1 MFPGMGGKGINPR
14 QLERQMKAMGI
25 DMYEIE
31 NVRQVIIRTADKE
44 IVFNDAHVTVID
56 ARGQKMYQ
64 LIGTPEERALEKE
77 IPDSDVE
84 LVAQQANVPKDL
96 ARQALKET
104 KGDLAEAILKLSGG
118 K

>member
-14 QLERQMKAMGI
+14 QLEKQMKSMGI
-25 DMYEIE
+25 NMYEIE
-31 NVRQVIIRTADKE
+31 GVKQVVIKTQDKE
-44 IVFNDAHVTVID
+44 IVFNDAQVTVID

-64 LIGTPEERALEKE
+64 LAGTPEERPLEAE
-77 IPDSDVE
+77 IPEADVA
-84 LVAQQANVPKDL
+84 LVSQQAGVPKEV
-96 ARQALKET
+96 AKQALKDS

>member
-14 QLERQMKAMGI
+14 QLERQMKSMGI

-31 NVRQVIIRTADKE
+31 GVKQVTIKTADKE
-44 IVFNDAHVTVID
+44 IVFNDAQVTVID

-64 LIGTPEERALEKE
+64 LAGTPEEKPLEKE
-77 IPDSDVE
+77 IPDADIE
-84 LVAQQANVPKDL
+84 LVAQQANVPKDV
-96 ARQALKET
+96 AKQALKDT
-104 KGDLAEAILKLSGG
+104 NGDLAEAIVRLS